1 MVRRCHRQWIAA
13 LAVGVVAMM
22 SARAPAQAQTLS
34 TADLAGTWSVF
45 QLATPATNVTGAAV
59 RSYNGTLTFDEAGL
73 VTAGIL
79 TDDLFIVYD
88 VAGTFTLSATGLLD
102 GAVTLDDGVNAPG
115 ALDVR
120 EARILLNK
128 HTIVGAST
136 VFGNP
141 GLFTFVKLAA
151 GQTFGLNDDLAGD
164 WTYHE
169 ITPSN
174 LLTPNTPGDAT
185 WVKGD
190 ITFHELNGCTEADLA
205 LADGTPRA
213 QRNGDPQS
221 FG

>member
-1 MVRRCHRQWIAA
+1 MMSGHRSPTIAA
-13 LAVGVVAMM
+13 LVLLVVLA
-22 SARAPAQAQTLS
+22 ALAPAHAQTLS
-34 TADLAGTWSVF
+34 TSDLAGTWSVF
-45 QLATPATNVTGAAV
+45 QLATPGTNVTGPGV
-59 RSYNGTLTFDEAGL
+59 RSYSGTLTFDDAGV

-79 TDDLFIVYD
+79 NDPPVVYG
-88 VAGTFTLSATGLLD
+88 VTGALTLTPAGILD
-102 GAVTLDDGVNAPG
+102 GTLTLDDGAGNIDE
-115 ALDVR
+115 LDVR
-120 EARILLNK
+120 EARILLDK

-141 GLFTFVKLAA
+141 GLFTFVKVAA
-151 GQTFGLNDDLAGD
+151 SQTFLIDEDLAGD

-174 LLTPNTPGDAT
+174 LLTPGTPGDAT

-190 ITFHELNGCTEADLA
+190 ITFHEANGCTEADLT

-213 QRNGDPQS
+213 QRDGNPQS